1 MTEAPTRG
9 HDETRGRAHAHTHGH
24 DAREFAL
31 ANRRRLLLVLVGGL
45 VVMSAEIT
53 GGLLAN
59 SLVLLADAAH
69 YAVDALGIAVA
80 FFAASLALRPPTDE
94 KSFGYERAEVVASF
108 VNAAALWGLSAFFI
122 WESYRRLLA
131 PPPVEGTL
139 VLAVGAVSLVA
150 NVLLTVALAA
160 GRDGSLNVRAVYLH
174 LLGDVAGSVAALA
187 AGILLAV
194 FGWRYADAA
203 LTLVITLILLVFT
216 WRLTRETLNILLQG
230 APRDLDLEAVE
241 RAIRTVAPVKEL
253 HELHVWSLTAGR
265 DVLSVHVVLDAPPTG
280 DQVTHDIHERLRET
294 FHIDHVTVQVESPDC
309 PCESARC

>member
-9 HDETRGRAHAHTHGH
+9 PDDVHARAHAHPHA
-24 DAREFAL
+24 ARESAL

-45 VVMSAEIT
+45 VVMAAEIA

-69 YAVDALGIAVA
+69 YAVDALGIGVA
-80 FFAASLALRPPTDE
+80 FFAASLALRPATEE

-131 PPPVEGTL
+131 PPPVQGTL
-139 VLAVGAVSLVA
+139 VLAIGAISLVA
-150 NVLLTVALAA
+150 NVLLTVALAG
-160 GRDGSLNVRAVYLH
+160 GRGASLNVRAVYLH
-174 LLGDVAGSVAALA
+174 LLGDVAGSIAALA

-230 APRDLDLEAVE
+230 TPRDLDVAAVE

-253 HELHVWSLTAGR
+253 HELHVWSLTPGR

-280 DQVTHDIHERLRET
+280 DQVTHDIHEALSEA